1 MYVKNIEDKL
11 GFSLR
16 YANASEENR
25 IKTAT
30 TIAAISRGKD
40 GSNSP
45 ESRYKKL
52 LKEAA
57 TNVSLVDILNGNID
71 EENMDTAPGR
81 PLEFIPVAIG
91 AIIVN
96 EKDVELVDIDKDK
109 VFAKIT
115 IADYSNLMKFSSVFK
130 VLEPNRFIITTNMR
144 ALLNLGLF
152 NYEDIP
158 YNAERNGAL
167 SGYKAY
173 EIKAPY
179 FVFAQIRTHGQM
191 SQVAVSGRVVDEE
204 ELWLPEDVVE
214 RAVGHFYSIIKT
226 LEKYYDYEFV
236 TDIVDKFRSL
246 ASKGN
251 IEHILNNIKP
261 VAAREVLK
269 TLGYHKEI
277 YSRFPNMLYYKRWI
291 IAGSIYDKYQWGH
304 LLLEREAFP
313 SLYKSWVQPTT
324 SQVAVMISDKI
335 VEDIR
340 NQ

>member
-1 MYVKNIEDKL
+1 MYVKNIEEKL

-45 ESRYKKL
+45 ENRYKKL

-57 TNVSLVDILNGNID
+57 TNISLVDILNDNID
-71 EENMDTAPGR
+71 DDNVDTAPGR

-96 EKDVELVDIDKDK
+96 EKYVDLIDIDKDE

-115 IADYSNLMKFSSVFK
+115 MVNYSNLMKFSSVFK
-130 VLEPNRFIITTNMR
+130 VLEPNRFIITTNIR
-144 ALLNLGLF
+144 ALLNLDIIE
-152 NYEDIP
+152 YEDIP
-158 YNAERNGAL
+158 YNTKHNGAL

-204 ELWLPEDVVE
+204 ELWLPEDIVE

-226 LEKYYDYEFV
+226 LENYYDYEFV
-236 TDIVDKFRSL
+236 TNIVDKFRSL

-313 SLYKSWVQPTT
+313 YLYRSWVQSTT
-324 SQVAVMISDKI
+324 SRVAAMIKDRIIK
-335 VEDIR
+335 DIR

>member
-1 MYVKNIEDKL
+1 MYVKNIEEKL
-11 GFSLR
+11 GFSLK

-25 IKTAT
+25 VKTAT

-57 TNVSLVDILNGNID
+57 INVSLVDILNGDID
-71 EENMDTAPGR
+71 EDDIGTAPGR
-81 PLEFIPVAIG
+81 PLEFIPVGVGVSINKNKRY
-91 AIIVN
+91 IDLVN
-96 EKDVELVDIDKDK
+96 MDTCK
-109 VFAKIT
+109 VFARIN
-115 IADYSNLMKFSSVFK
+115 IISYSNLMKFSSIFK
-130 VLEPNRFIITTNMR
+130 VIKPNKFIITTNIR
-144 ALLNLGLF
+144 ALLNLDIIE
-152 NYEDIP
+152 YEDIP
-158 YNAERNGAL
+158 YNIEDTTML

-173 EIKAPY
+173 EVKAPY

-204 ELWLPEDVVE
+204 ELWLPEDIVE
-214 RAVGHFYSIIKT
+214 RATEHFHNIIDT
-226 LEKYYDYEFV
+226 LEKYHDYDYV
-236 TDIVDKFRSL
+236 INIVDKFKSL

-251 IEHILNNIKP
+251 LEHILNNVKP
-261 VAAREVLK
+261 IAARDALK

-304 LLLEREAFP
+304 LLLEREAFS
-313 SLYKSWVQPTT
+313 SLYKSWVQSTT
-324 SQVAVMISDKI
+324 RQVAIMIKDKI

-340 NQ
+340 N